1 MTNESSSYTK
11 HDDLSLAEWQFL
23 PGYFG
28 GIPRVRPLT
37 EKKKVILSTRIQ
49 DSASVA
55 FPISTSACGGMLN
68 VYNRIR
74 TNTRIIHRVPM

>member
-1 MTNESSSYTK
+1 MTNGSSSYTK

-37 EKKKVILSTRIQ
+37 EKKGNSIHKNTGQRVGRLPHLHV
-49 DSASVA
+49 SVRWDVER
-55 FPISTSACGGMLN
+55 L
-68 VYNRIR
+68 
-74 TNTRIIHRVPM
+74 